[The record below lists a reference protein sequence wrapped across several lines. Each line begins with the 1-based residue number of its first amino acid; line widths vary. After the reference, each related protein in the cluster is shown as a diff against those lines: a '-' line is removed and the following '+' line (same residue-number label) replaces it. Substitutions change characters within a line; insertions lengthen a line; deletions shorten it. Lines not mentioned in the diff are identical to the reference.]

1 MWWMLAILAFMAAAA
16 YLVRLRAMLA
26 KTLALGALFLMGALI
41 IQIRSNG
48 DSPNAEILRFDDGQ
62 EVLITAHVI
71 AEGQIAEAGFGGVR
85 QSIDV
90 ETEEITSAGKTLT
103 VKSGMRLGIYAKEP
117 KQDEEVNESAAGM
130 RVFRYGERLRFP
142 AKLRPPRNF
151 RNPGAFDY
159 EGYLA
164 EQGIAVLGS
173 TKAASVELLPGFA
186 GNPIELWR
194 TLIHR
199 SLSEKIHTLWPP
211 ADAALIDAIL
221 IGENQFID
229 RDTLA
234 DFQRTGAY
242 HILVVAGLKVGIL
255 AFVTFWMLRRVRLNY
270 LAASLFTVLVSVL
283 YAYITNVGAPVWR
296 ATLMMIIY
304 VGARALYRDRSVLN
318 ALGAAALGILIL
330 KPQEIF
336 GASYQ
341 LTFLSLLIIAA
352 VGMPIL
358 ERTSQ
363 PYGKGLLYLDS
374 QNYDRS
380 LPPRVAQF
388 RLDLRMIS
396 GRLERFLG
404 AKIPRRL
411 LFWESRAALATFEI
425 LFISALLQVGLAV
438 PIAYY
443 FHFATVV
450 GVPVNALVVPL
461 TGVLLP
467 AAMAAVAL
475 GYFSPVLAKLPAL
488 IATHSLGGIT
498 TTVRCL
504 GKLRFADLRV
514 PTPGLVVVLIG
525 TAALVAAMVTSRAR
539 RAFAIGGLLVI
550 TAVAGWIT
558 FVPPHPQVRSAV
570 MEVSAIDVG
579 QGDSILVVSPQGKTL
594 LVDAGGP
601 IGGQRSELD
610 FGEDVVSPY
619 LWSRGFSRL
628 DGVAITHAHSD
639 HIGGMH
645 AVLRNFRPRELW
657 VGVIPPSAELSGL
670 LQQAKEE
677 GITIVQHFQGDSFA
691 FGGTTVRVLSPAH
704 DWKTTSQPRNNDSLV
719 LHFTYGQSAALLEG
733 DAERKIEESVATQQ
747 PRADLLKIA
756 HHGALTSSIPELLQA
771 VRPRMAVISVGSRN
785 TFGHPRIGVLQ
796 RLADS
801 HVATYRTD
809 IDGAVTFYLDGRSV
823 TPWVVVH

>member
-1 MWWMLAILAFMAAAA
+1 MNPQSTSPALHSLPLTRGRQPLLWAASAFAAGILVGSRAWRPPMWWMLAILAFMAAAA

-71 AEGQIAEAGFGGVR
+71 AEGQIGEAGFGGVR

-336 GASYQ
+336 GASFQ

-363 PYGKGLLYLDS
+363 PYGK
-374 QNYDRS
+374 
-380 LPPRVAQF
+380 V
-388 RLDLRMIS
+388 
-396 GRLERFLG
+396 
-404 AKIPRRL
+404 
-411 LFWESRAALATFEI
+411 
-425 LFISALLQVGLAV
+425 FISALLQVGLAV

-733 DAERKIEESVATQQ
+733 DAEKKIEESVATQQ

>member
-1 MWWMLAILAFMAAAA
+1 MAAAA
-16 YLVRLRAMLA
+16 YLVRERGTIA
-26 KTLALGALFLMGALI
+26 KILALGALFLLGALT
-41 IQIRSNG
+41 IQIRG
-48 DSPNAEILRFDDGQ
+48 HGESPNAEILRFDDGQ

-71 AEGQIAEAGFGGVR
+71 AEGYIAEAGFGGLR

-90 ETEEITSAGKTLT
+90 ETEEITSEAKTVA

-117 KQDEEVNESAAGM
+117 KPDDEDRLSASPM
-130 RVFRYGERLRFP
+130 PIFHYGERLRFP

-186 GNPIELWR
+186 GNRMELWR
-194 TLIHR
+194 TRSHR
-199 SLSEKIHTLWPP
+199 SLSEKIRTLWAP
-211 ADAALIDAIL
+211 ADAALIDAVL

-255 AFVTFWMLRRVRLNY
+255 AFVTFWLLRRVRLNH
-270 LAASLFTVLVSVL
+270 LAASLFTVLVAVL
-283 YAYITNVGAPVWR
+283 YAYLTNVGAPVWR

-304 VGARALYRDRSVLN
+304 VGARVLYRDRSVLN
-318 ALGAAALGILIL
+318 ALGAAGLGILIL
-330 KPQEIF
+330 QPREIF
-336 GASYQ
+336 GASFQ

-363 PYGKGLLYLDS
+363 PYSKGLFYLDS

-380 LPPRVAQF
+380 LPPPVAQF

-404 AKIPRRL
+404 AQIPPRI
-411 LFWESRAALATFEI
+411 LFWGSRAALATFEI
-425 LFISALLQVGLAV
+425 LFISGLLQVRLAV

-467 AAMAAVAL
+467 SAMLAVAF
-475 GYFSPVLAKLPAL
+475 GYLSPILAKLPAL
-488 IATHSLGGIT
+488 IATISLGGIT
-498 TTVRCL
+498 ATVRWL
-504 GKLRFADLRV
+504 GHLHVADLRV
-514 PTPGLVVVLIG
+514 PTPGLIVILIG
-525 TAALVAAMVTSRAR
+525 TGALVAAMFTSRAR
-539 RAFAIGGLLVI
+539 RAFAIGGLLVV
-550 TAVAGWIT
+550 TAVAAWIT
-558 FVPPHPQVRSAV
+558 FVPPHPKIRSAV
-570 MEVSAIDVG
+570 MEVSARDVG
-579 QGDSILVVSPQGKTL
+579 QGDSILLVSPQGKTL

-601 IGGQRSELD
+601 IGGQRSDLD

-619 LWSRGFSRL
+619 LWARGFSRL
-628 DGVAITHAHSD
+628 DAVAITHAHSD

-670 LQQAKEE
+670 LQQARDE
-677 GITIVQHFQGDSFA
+677 GITLVQHFQGDSFA
-691 FGGTTVRVLSPAH
+691 FGGTTVRVLSPAQ

-747 PRADLLKIA
+747 PRADLLKVA
-756 HHGALTSSIPELLQA
+756 HHGALTSSIPELLRA
-771 VRPRMAVISVGSRN
+771 VSPRMAIISVGSRN

-809 IDGAVTFYLDGRSV
+809 LDGAVTFYLDGRSV
-823 TPWVVVH
+823 TSPVVVH